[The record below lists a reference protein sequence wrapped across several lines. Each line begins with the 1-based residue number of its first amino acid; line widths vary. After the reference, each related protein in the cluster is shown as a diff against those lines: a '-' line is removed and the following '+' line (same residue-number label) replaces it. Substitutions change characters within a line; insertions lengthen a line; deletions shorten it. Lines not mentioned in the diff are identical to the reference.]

1 MQTRLDTTG
10 NRRVDKLRIFSIQ
23 PDDTFA
29 EYNQI
34 PFQVDHEERVLE
46 DWFEDNSDG
55 ILEDSDILIIGRQVS
70 TDLGKKIDLLGLDRD
85 GNVVVVEL
93 KRDRTPRDTI
103 AQSLEYASF
112 VERLDIGQ
120 LEEVLR
126 SYTSDE
132 VLGLAEL
139 HREYFRLDT
148 SDAVAFNKDQR
159 IVVVGQH
166 ITSEIKRT
174 ASFLRTKGIRITCV
188 EFTFFQ
194 ADGGNRLL
202 SQEVVVGKEA
212 DKPVRAAS
220 ASRPQTTEDEFL
232 ASLDENGRAV
242 VSRILEWAGEKSV
255 CVRWRS
261 KGFSLNAE
269 CDGNLVGFLAVS
281 DAGAYTLL
289 RDAKYMRKTAVPE
302 DVIQTLWRQAEST
315 GLFVQAGK
323 KLRCQINRK
332 LTDTEVDSLLNW
344 CESVEKA
351 IQEYGLKP

>member
-1 MQTRLDTTG
+1 M
-10 NRRVDKLRIFSIQ
+10 RIFSIR

-34 PFQVDHEERVLE
+34 PFQAAHEEKVLE
-46 DWFEDNSDG
+46 DWLESNPDG
-55 ILEDSDILIIGRQVS
+55 ILEDGNILIIGRQVS
-70 TDLGKKIDLLGLDRD
+70 TDLGKKIDLLGLDCD

-103 AQSLEYASF
+103 AQSLEYAAF
-112 VERLDIGQ
+112 VERLNIGQ

-126 SYTSDE
+126 SYTRDE
-132 VLGLAEL
+132 SLDLAEH

-159 IVVVGQH
+159 IVVIGQH
-166 ITSEIKRT
+166 ITAEIKQT
-174 ASFLRTKGIRITCV
+174 ASFLRTKGIKVTCV

-194 ADGGNRLL
+194 ADGRNRLL
-202 SQEVVVGKEA
+202 SQEIVVGKEA
-212 DKPVRAAS
+212 DKPVRVAS
-220 ASRPQTTEDEFL
+220 ASLPQITEDKFL

-242 VSRILEWAGEKSV
+242 FSRILELARKKTMPIHWG
-255 CVRWRS
+255 S
-261 KGFSLNAE
+261 KGFSLNA
-269 CDGNLVGFLAVS
+269 DINGTHIAVCFVYPPDS
-281 DAGAYTLL
+281 MYKQSIHTAL
-289 RDAKYMRKTAVPE
+289 RGSMEKTAVPE
-302 DVIQTLWRQAEST
+302 DVIRALWKQAEST
-315 GLFVQAGK
+315 ELFGPAGQNLK
-323 KLRCQINRK
+323 CQITQK